1 MTYRPIARADRAEY
15 LAMAHDFYASEAV
28 LHAVPDSHFEETF
41 AELMRSDVYAQ
52 AYILETNGQTIGY
65 ALLAKSFSQE
75 AGGVVLW
82 IEELYIKPPYRACG
96 YGSRFLR
103 EFLGSLPPQVKRV
116 RLEAERENDRAV
128 RLYESLGFTFLDY
141 DQMVIDRSI

>member
-1 MTYRPIARADRAEY
+1 MAAGRTEVFYELKLWPWDYAAGSLIA
-15 LAMAHDFYASEAV
+15 
-28 LHAVPDSHFEETF
+28 
-41 AELMRSDVYAQ
+41 
-52 AYILETNGQTIGY
+52 
-65 ALLAKSFSQE
+65 QE
-75 AGGVVLW
+75 AGGVAIW
-82 IEELYIKPPYRACG
+82 IEELYIKPSYRACG

-141 DQMVIDRSI
+141 DQMVIER

>member
-1 MTYRPIARADRAEY
+1 MTYRLITLADRAEY

-41 AELMRSDVYAQ
+41 EELMRSDAYAQ
-52 AYILETNGQTIGY
+52 AYVLETSGQTIGY
-65 ALLAKSFSQE
+65 ALLAKTFSQE

-82 IEELYIKPPYRACG
+82 IEELYIKPSHRACG

-103 EFLGSLPPQVKRV
+103 EFLASLPPQVKRV

>member
-1 MTYRPIARADRAEY
+1 MTYRPISRADHAEY
-15 LAMAHDFYASEAV
+15 LAMAHDFYASDAV
-28 LHAVPDSHFEETF
+28 LHAVPDRHFEETF
-41 AELMRSDVYAQ
+41 EELMRSDAYAQ
-52 AYILETNGQTIGY
+52 AYILETNGHIIGY
-65 ALLAKSFSQE
+65 ALLAKTFSQE

-82 IEELYIKPPYRACG
+82 IEELYIKPPYRAHG

-103 EFLGSLPPQVKRV
+103 EFLASLPSSIKRV

-141 DQMVIDRSI
+141 DQMVIER